1 MTNVY
6 EDTQHLI
13 LLGKYKFKQ
22 GDMSTH
28 PECLFIATLFI
39 IAKTLNKLRCL

>member
-13 LLGKYKFKQ
+13 LLGKCKLRQ
-22 GDMSTH
+22 GDTSTH
-28 PECLFIATLFI
+28 PSEWSKSQSTANTKYL
-39 IAKTLNKLRCL
+39 

>member
-13 LLGKYKFKQ
+13 LLGKCKFKQ

-28 PECLFIATLFI
+28 LSERSKTINTANTKCL
-39 IAKTLNKLRCL
+39 